1 MKIYWQNQE
10 NISSSLH
17 YSHDDQFKEIMYV
30 NNFSI
35 RKRINVFRFGKL
47 FTFSRL
53 NNIVQQN
60 TQNPRLVR
68 KNIFKIIN
76 SDESSNVVN

>member
-1 MKIYWQNQE
+1 M
-10 NISSSLH
+10 
-17 YSHDDQFKEIMYV
+17 HDDQFKEIMYV

-68 KNIFKIIN
+68 KNIYKIIN